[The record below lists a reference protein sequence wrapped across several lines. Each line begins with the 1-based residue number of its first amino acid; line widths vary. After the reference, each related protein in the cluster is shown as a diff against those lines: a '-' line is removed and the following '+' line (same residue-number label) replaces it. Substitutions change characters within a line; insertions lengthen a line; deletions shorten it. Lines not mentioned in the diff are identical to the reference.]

1 MLKTKHCE
9 LCDHQETSLKE
20 GTTCGLT
27 TGKPDFDT
35 TCSNIKL
42 KDKFT
47 DKLKVANI
55 EFEKIRRTKIV
66 TYIYFVVYLFLGLAV
81 IAGAYLLFTY
91 VLNKGVVVTTVPIV
105 IMGAGLTLSG
115 MGVGTLIKFTQNIKY
130 ANRKKASIDGVL
142 NLYKIDYDI
151 EMKFGRE
158 YHGSQEVDANVKF
171 RKIR

>member
-1 MLKTKHCE
+1 MLRTKHCE

-47 DKLKVANI
+47 NKLKSANI

-66 TYIYFVVYLFLGLAV
+66 TYIYFVVYFLLGLAV

-91 VLNKGVVVTTVPIV
+91 ALNKGVVMTVPIV
-105 IMGAGLTLSG
+105 IMGAGLTL
-115 MGVGTLIKFTQNIKY
+115 
-130 ANRKKASIDGVL
+130 
-142 NLYKIDYDI
+142 
-151 EMKFGRE
+151 
-158 YHGSQEVDANVKF
+158 
-171 RKIR
+171 

>member
-1 MLKTKHCE
+1 
-9 LCDHQETSLKE
+9 
-20 GTTCGLT
+20 
-27 TGKPDFDT
+27 
-35 TCSNIKL
+35 
-42 KDKFT
+42 
-47 DKLKVANI
+47 
-55 EFEKIRRTKIV
+55 
-66 TYIYFVVYLFLGLAV
+66 
-81 IAGAYLLFTY
+81 
-91 VLNKGVVVTTVPIV
+91 
-105 IMGAGLTLSG
+105 